1 MHSFGELSLNV
12 KIFFKLL
19 RTKLKTLEKLYM
31 KVQNKKD
38 LQLHVTASK
47 YIMYK
52 FGQTTIQWKLNTVQ

>member
-1 MHSFGELSLNV
+1 MSEKLHDMATDKGVFLMHSFGELSLNV

-38 LQLHVTASK
+38 L
-47 YIMYK
+47 
-52 FGQTTIQWKLNTVQ
+52 